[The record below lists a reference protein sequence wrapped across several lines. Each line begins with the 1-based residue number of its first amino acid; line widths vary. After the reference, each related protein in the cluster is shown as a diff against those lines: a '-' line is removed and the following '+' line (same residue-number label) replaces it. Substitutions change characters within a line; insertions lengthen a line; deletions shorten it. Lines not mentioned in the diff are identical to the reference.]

1 MKKMHLVKWAGLS
14 LELLMSILII
24 LLVFLNR
31 PVPGCLVALFFG
43 GLLVC
48 VFASCSIAVN
58 LFPRL
63 KITCEAGK
71 IKVKRCIRVYWEQKS
86 EKVWDQE

>member
-1 MKKMHLVKWAGLS
+1 MKKMHLMKWAGLS

-24 LLVFLNR
+24 MLLFLNR
-31 PVPGCLVALFFG
+31 PVPDCLVALLFG

-48 VFASCSIAVN
+48 VFASCPIAVN

-63 KITCEAGK
+63 KTVYEAGK
-71 IKVKRCIRVYWEQKS
+71 IKVKRCIHIYWE
-86 EKVWDQE
+86 